1 MLNIDE
7 IRTILSDVNFAFHDE
22 ELPVKGDLDIMEKC
36 GEDLRC
42 IAQYVIDVGL
52 LVEIIAQLK
61 EIKKLLQSRH

>member
-7 IRTILSDVNFAFHDE
+7 IRTILSDVNFAFHDK

-42 IAQYVIDVGL
+42 ISNYVINVGL